1 MAATGQRG
9 LAALLGAGNARL
21 TGAGGAPARSLPLTA
36 AYESPVAPSIEKM
49 SPVSVLC
56 FLLFHLLIPS
66 PAQADGDITIG
77 SSLTAKKDNSSW
89 LSPSGDF
96 AFGFRTLPANPD
108 NHGEVFLLSIWY
120 NKIPSRTIVWFANGD
135 HPAPENS
142 KLEFTSD
149 LGLVLIDPRGERLWI
164 SENIVGTISHATI
177 NDTGNFIILGSNLEK
192 LWESFEDPD
201 DTLLPSQTLGKNK
214 SLSSRQSEGS
224 FSRGKFQLRMLDSGD
239 LVLNTINLPSSYA
252 NKPYYSTK
260 TARNSN
266 TSSPGKKS
274 CSTIQLPFVLRE
286 NDDKVYLSQVKV
298 PSASDFYH
306 RITLNFDGVLTQ
318 YVHPKNSNSNGTWTS
333 LWSEPENIC
342 TAVLAP
348 RGSGVCGYNS
358 ICSLGNNNRPKC
370 GCPDK
375 YTLLDPND
383 EYGSCIPNFTLSCEE
398 DEKKLKQG
406 SVEDLYTFVE
416 LEHMG
421 WLMSDYALLKP
432 FSEDECRNSC
442 LHDCMR
448 AAAGF
453 RDGNSCWKKKLPL
466 SNGRVDPKLKGN
478 RISAIRTSASV
489 NFLLITWGIF
499 FVYRKKL
506 KNIST
511 KENFVESNLR
521 YFTYQEL
528 FRATDG
534 FKEEIGRGSFGI
546 VYKGVMSNDAPIAV
560 KKLASGMQNKERE
573 LRTEVDVIG
582 QTFHKNLVRLL
593 GFCDEGQERLLVY
606 EFLSNGTLSSL
617 LFSGESKPS
626 WIQRCHIASGIA
638 RGLLYLHEERTT
650 QIIHCD
656 IKPQNILL
664 DDYYNARIS
673 DFGLAK
679 LLKMSQSHTQT
690 NIRGTRGYIA
700 PEWFRNLPISVKVDV
715 YSYGVLLLEII
726 CCRRRC
732 GTEVSRESE
741 GGLLTHWAYDCFMH
755 GRLDALVE
763 GDTEGLSN
771 RVKLKNLV
779 MITLWCIQEDP
790 SLRPTMKKVTQ
801 MLEGAVEVPVPPC
814 PFPLNRSTSSFLQPN

>member
-1 MAATGQRG
+1 
-9 LAALLGAGNARL
+9 
-21 TGAGGAPARSLPLTA
+21 
-36 AYESPVAPSIEKM
+36 M

-89 LSPSGDF
+89 FSPSGDF

-149 LGLVLIDPRGERLWI
+149 LGLVLTDPRGQRLWI
-164 SENIVGTISHATI
+164 SENIVGTISHATF
-177 NDTGNFIILGSNLEK
+177 NDTGNFIILGSNLEN

-252 NKPYYSTK
+252 NEPYYSTK

-266 TSSPGKKS
+266 TSSPGKEVVFDDS
-274 CSTIQLPFVLRE
+274 ASPFVLRE
-286 NDDKVYLSQVKV
+286 NDDKVYPWQVKV

-318 YVHPKNSNSNGTWTS
+318 YVHPKNSNSNGTWIPV
-333 LWSEPENIC
+333 WSEPENIC

-358 ICSLGNNNRPKC
+358 ICFLGNNNRPKC
-370 GCPDK
+370 GCPEK

-383 EYGSCIPNFTLSCEE
+383 EYGSCTPNFTLSCEE

-406 SVEDLYTFVE
+406 SIEDLYTFVE
-416 LEHMG
+416 LEHTG
-421 WLMSDYALLKP
+421 WPMSDYALPKP

-442 LHDCMR
+442 LHDCMC

-466 SNGRVDPKLKGN
+466 SNGRVDPKLEGKFLIKVPKRDSTLTKIKDHDH
-478 RISAIRTSASV
+478 RILIFVVGTVLFGTSVSV
-489 NFLLITWGIF
+489 NFLLIGAITWGFF

-528 FRATDG
+528 FQATDG
-534 FKEEIGRGSFGI
+534 FKEEVGRGSFGI

-573 LRTEVDVIG
+573 FRTEVDVIG
-582 QTFHKNLVRLL
+582 QTSHKNLVRLL

-626 WIQRCHIASGIA
+626 WIQRCQIASGIA
-638 RGLLYLHEERTT
+638 RGILYLHEEGTT
-650 QIIHCD
+650 KIIHCD

-664 DDYYNARIS
+664 DDYYNVRIS

-726 CCRRRC
+726 CCRSC
-732 GTEVSRESE
+732 FKTEVSRESE
-741 GGLLTHWAYDCFMH
+741 GGLLTDWAYDCFMH

-801 MLEGAVEVPVPPC
+801 MLEGAVELTKEENLRLP
-814 PFPLNRSTSSFLQPN
+814 T